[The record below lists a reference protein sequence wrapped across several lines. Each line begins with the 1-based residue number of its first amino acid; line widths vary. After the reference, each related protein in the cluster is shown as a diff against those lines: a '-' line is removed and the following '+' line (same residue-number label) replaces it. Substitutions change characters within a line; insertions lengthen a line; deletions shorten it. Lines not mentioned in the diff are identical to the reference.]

1 MSVLFSHNIH
11 LPEQCRAIR
20 LDFSPSAIWVH
31 IYGEW
36 QGTSWKWQNGL
47 QNMIQQQ
54 ISCEEFPFRIKMKF
68 PQFGFKNPLEHGVNK
83 ERGKGPITPRR
94 LYKVWEILGEVDRR
108 WMRFPLILCDHYTL
122 VNLFKVNPDDWS
134 IASSTFNIGRLINSI
149 TIQREAITDKISE
162 CVSNKNTISV
172 TKRAQTMKV
181 DKTPSLSGINACQ
194 NKSDVTDRE
203 LYVKTK

>member
-1 MSVLFSHNIH
+1 MPSNKTWLFPFCYLSLH
-11 LPEQCRAIR
+11 LWRVARNKLE
-20 LDFSPSAIWVH
+20 VT
-31 IYGEW
+31 EW
-36 QGTSWKWQNGL
+36 APKPDQATNQLWR
-47 QNMIQQQ
+47 M
-54 ISCEEFPFRIKMKF
+54 PFRIKMKF

-83 ERGKGPITPRR
+83 EGGKGPITPHR
-94 LYKVWEILGEVDRR
+94 LYKVWVILREVDRR
-108 WMRFPLILCDHYTL
+108 WIRFPLILCDHYTL

-172 TKRAQTMKV
+172 TKRAKTMKV